1 MSEEEKSERQG
12 EVTRLLKAGGDERGD
27 LFNLVYEELRGIAA
41 GRFSRERGGHTLQA
55 TAVVHE
61 AYMRLIGTR
70 EATWEERGEFYAA
83 AAEAMRRVLI
93 DHARKV
99 GSQKRGGNHDRVTLG
114 AAEGE
119 LELDAGRALDL
130 NDALERLAGED
141 ERAASVARLRFL
153 SGLTVEET
161 AGVLNISERSVHRE
175 WTYARARLVEL
186 MGED

>member
-1 MSEEEKSERQG
+1 MSEEPNSDRQG
-12 EVTRLLKAGGDERGD
+12 EVTRLLGAGDDDRGR
-27 LFNLVYEELRGIAA
+27 LFDLVYEELRGIASR
-41 GRFSRERGGHTLQA
+41 RFGRERSGHTLQA
-55 TAVVHE
+55 TALVHE

-99 GSQKRGGNHDRVTLG
+99 GSQKRGGDRDRVTLG

-119 LELDAGRALDL
+119 LELNAERVLDL
-130 NDALERLAGED
+130 NDALDRLGDED
-141 ERAASVARLRFL
+141 PRAASVARLRFL

-161 AGVLNISERSVHRE
+161 AGVLNISVRSVHRE
-175 WTYARARLVEL
+175 WTYARARLVEF
-186 MGED
+186 MGEE